1 MFEMLELFS
10 LPSREDD
17 SLAISHKGRYAF
29 VSCLITALNISLSYS
44 KEVKEREESVP
55 IVSIFAASV
64 NHIEV
69 LIAPIC
75 ISPG

>member
-1 MFEMLELFS
+1 VELEEVGLD
-10 LPSREDD
+10 L
-17 SLAISHKGRYAF
+17 KGGYG
-29 VSCLITALNISLSYS
+29 SS

-55 IVSIFAASV
+55 IVPIFAASV